1 LLVLFQ
7 AFRSGFAFTVDP
19 LAVVADGVGGLAL
32 AISLAGVEGSFV
44 RGASFRRLGTS
55 RRRGSW
61 GSLVRFLV
69 FFWRRF
75 VLGIS
80 FRQSLLLLLLLLWWV
95 RYILTAQYLF
105 LFLVLSTVDG
115 TFESLLLWRIRL
127 WRIRHVLAAQ
137 NLFLFLVL
145 QALGSRWAS
154 INDRFVFS
162 MHLDP
167 DGH

>member
-1 LLVLFQ
+1 MPVLFQ

-32 AISLAGVEGSFV
+32 AISVAGVEGSFV

-75 VLGIS
+75 VLGVVGIS
-80 FRQSLLLLLLLLWWV
+80 FRQSLLLWWV
-95 RYILTAQYLF
+95 RYKLTAQYLF
-105 LFLVLSTVDG
+105 LFFV
-115 TFESLLLWRIRL
+115 F
-127 WRIRHVLAAQ
+127 HA
-137 NLFLFLVL
+137 F
-145 QALGSRWAS
+145 GSRWALT
-154 INDRFVFS
+154 NDRFPVVAGSVISVILAKFLTRHIIAS
-162 MHLDP
+162 RS
-167 DGH
+167 